1 MSDLDKARREEA
13 RWRILGGLNAGRPY
27 AVTESILF
35 RLLHDVKLPLS
46 PLDVR
51 RELGYLEDRGLV
63 KLADKDGPVWS
74 AELTRAGVDV
84 VEYTVDCDPGIA
96 RPPKFW

>member
-13 RWRILGGLNAGRPY
+13 RWRILAGLNSGRPY
-27 AVTESILF
+27 AVTETILF

-46 PLDVR
+46 RLDVR
-51 RELGYLEDRGLV
+51 RELYYLEARGLV
-63 KLADKDGPVWS
+63 KLMDKDGPVWS
-74 AELTRAGVDV
+74 ADLTRDGVDV
-84 VEYTVDCDPGIA
+84 AEYTVECDPGIA